1 MQTNQ
6 LLLTVFITVEDGVL
20 GKYSALLCI
29 FAIPVGAS
37 CLCSFTLSP
46 ETRDWPLACLL
57 EEVSW

>member
-29 FAIPVGAS
+29 FAISVGAS
-37 CLCSFTLSP
+37 CLC
-46 ETRDWPLACLL
+46 PLLIQL
-57 EEVSW
+57 RGITF